1 MQLFSK
7 AVAAIALSL
16 SSAAI
21 LANPHLSPYGAT
33 DGGASHHGAMNLSGN
48 PAAPASIR
56 WEYDSESATNSSTFN
71 SGFAF
76 GLVRAGGALNYGQVD
91 DIFDETDR
99 IYDTLDNNESITNA
113 ELGDL
118 SQDVESVLGLLED
131 KGYVN
136 ANAYLSLLPLEI
148 ASQKMGGVWTLHPHL
163 DFNSNANF
171 SGSSVQCRSSLDP
184 VLNGVEQFYDCDDY
198 LNGTASN
205 DASSMSECSKYVIEL
220 LDASAGNQPSIDDC
234 LNEKFGTTD
243 PLRISTDNLD
253 QCETALANYAINSES
268 DTTTIQ
274 SECNFDLD
282 SDAAMHLKLG
292 LFTGVGVGYSTKV
305 HETKSGDVFLGIRVK
320 VVSGNLYATKI
331 TYSEI
336 VDEYDNDAEKVIADI
351 QDDYSDNATSSSGA
365 ALDLGLLWTGRHA
378 RVGLSMDNAMAPQF
392 DYIDENGDSQKY
404 ELAQQTR
411 FEASIY
417 PENRWIHLTYVQE
430 LAEAEAFS
438 GEITQW
444 RNISVGISPTHWAL
458 PDIRFGQSEEMVSG
472 LSYLSGGISLFSVV
486 NVDIGISTDTVELD
500 GEDIPRGLY
509 GGFSVEFIF

>member
-1 MQLFSK
+1 MQLLSK

-56 WEYDSESATNSSTFN
+56 WEYDSESADKSSFD
-71 SGFAF
+71 SGFAM
-76 GLVRAGGALNYGQVD
+76 GLGRIGVALNLGQVD
-91 DIFDETDR
+91 GIFDETDR

-118 SQDVESVLGLLED
+118 SQDVESVLNLLEED
-131 KGYVN
+131 GYVN
-136 ANAYLSLLPLEI
+136 ASVYASLLPLEI
-148 ASQKMGGVWTLHPHL
+148 ASKKRGGVWTLHPYGKL
-163 DFNSNANF
+163 DGNANF

-184 VLNGVEQFYDCDDY
+184 VVDGVEQFYDCDDY
-198 LNGTASN
+198 LDGTASN
-205 DASSMSECSKYVIEL
+205 DASNMSECSKYVIEL
-220 LDASAGNQPSIDDC
+220 LDASAGNPPSIDAC
-234 LNEKFGTTD
+234 LNEKFGTDD
-243 PLRISTDNLD
+243 PTKILTENLD

-268 DTTTIQ
+268 DTSTIE

-282 SDAAMHLKLG
+282 SDAAMHLKVGFFIGGG
-292 LFTGVGVGYSTKV
+292 LGYSTKV
-305 HETKSGDVFLGIRVK
+305 HETKSGEVFLGIRVK
-320 VVSGNLYATKI
+320 AISGNLYATKI
-331 TYSEI
+331 TYNEI
-336 VDEYDNDAEKVIADI
+336 VDEYDNNAQNVAEDI
-351 QDDYSDNATSSSGA
+351 LDDQSENATSSLGL

-378 RVGLSMDNAMAPQF
+378 RVGLSMDNAVAPQF

-417 PENRWIHLTYVQE
+417 PKKRWIHLTYVQE

-486 NVDIGISTDTVELD
+486 HADIGRSIDTVEID

-509 GGFSVEFIF
+509 VALGVEFFF